1 MEEAQENVNRDR
13 IVYDYKHA
21 IIQSVEHDNHGPES
35 WTYAEARNSKAFRE
49 QYSER
54 GRQLDENE
62 AVCKEQY
69 DTNHCEEVT
78 GLSSDGYRHQVIEE
92 YTHDQMAEKAA
103 SQSQGSDYWD
113 DAAKG
118 NATETSAQQTAQSD
132 YWASAGA
139 SNESSVSNEM
149 SSEKSNETS
158 NSL

>member
-1 MEEAQENVNRDR
+1 MEEAQENVNRER
-13 IVYDYKHA
+13 IVGDYKHA
-21 IIQSVEHDNHGPES
+21 IIQSVEHDES
-35 WTYAEARNSKAFRE
+35 AKGDTTEQRE
-49 QYSER
+49 QYAER
-54 GRQLDENE
+54 TRQLDENE
-62 AVCKEQY
+62 ATAKGQY

-92 YTHDQMAEKAA
+92 YTHDQMADKAA

-139 SNESSVSNEM
+139 SNDSSASNEM
-149 SSEKSNETS
+149 SAGKTNETS